1 MSAMKPE
8 IILLY
13 DADCP
18 NASPARAALREAL
31 WRAGI
36 EPRWVEYDR
45 AALGTPKGFL
55 RYGSPTILVD
65 GTDIAGE
72 RGEPVAAA
80 CRVYPDAHGFRGV
93 PPVETIL
100 VAIMDRRGVASRT
113 REVR

>member
-1 MSAMKPE
+1 MNAMKPE
-8 IILLY
+8 IILVY

-18 NASPARAALREAL
+18 NASAARAALREAL
-31 WRAGI
+31 GHAGM
-36 EPRWVEYDR
+36 EPRWVEHDR
-45 AALGTPKGFL
+45 AALGTPERFL

-100 VAIMDRRGVASRT
+100 AAIMDRRAVTSRT
-113 REVR
+113 WEVR

>member
-1 MSAMKPE
+1 MSAMMPE

-18 NASPARAALREAL
+18 NASAARAVLSEALR
-31 WRAGI
+31 RAGI
-36 EPRWVEYDR
+36 EPPWVEYDR
-45 AALGTPKGFL
+45 AALGTPERFL

-72 RGEPVAAA
+72 AAEPMAAA
-80 CRVYPDAHGFRGV
+80 CRMYPDTHGFRGV

-100 VAIMDRRGVASRT
+100 AAIMDRLTVASRT
-113 REVR
+113 REVG

>member
-8 IILLY
+8 IILLH

-18 NASPARAALREAL
+18 NASAARAVLSEALRS
-31 WRAGI
+31 AGI

-45 AALGTPKGFL
+45 AALGTPERFL

-72 RGEPVAAA
+72 VAEPAVAA
-80 CRVYPDAHGFRGV
+80 CRVYWDAHGLRCV
-93 PPVETIL
+93 PQVERIL
-100 VAIMDRRGVASRT
+100 PAIIDL
-113 REVR
+113 